1 MRTIDFFKWYYEG
14 ENEERLDFMREKIIQ
29 IMKSIAHISAQLQNL
44 ASALDKLYDEI
55 GDQSIIEL
63 IKNEKEK

>member
-1 MRTIDFFKWYYEG
+1 MRTNGFFGCYYEG
-14 ENEERLDFMREKIIQ
+14 ENEERLDFMRDKIIQ

-55 GDQSIIEL
+55 GDQAIIDL
-63 IKNEKEK
+63 IKTENQK